1 MRRASNPAG
10 PERIVLNNPRLN
22 DFQIDVDPD
31 LRVFDV
37 LPDGSFVIRL
47 TQPYKPPTHYDL
59 VIDWFNELRRLVP
72 VSR

>member
-1 MRRASNPAG
+1 M
-10 PERIVLNNPRLN
+10 LNNPRLD

-37 LPDGSFVIRL
+37 LPDGNFVIRL

-59 VIDWFNELRRLVP
+59 VIDWFKELRRLMPSVNKP
-72 VSR
+72 LWLR